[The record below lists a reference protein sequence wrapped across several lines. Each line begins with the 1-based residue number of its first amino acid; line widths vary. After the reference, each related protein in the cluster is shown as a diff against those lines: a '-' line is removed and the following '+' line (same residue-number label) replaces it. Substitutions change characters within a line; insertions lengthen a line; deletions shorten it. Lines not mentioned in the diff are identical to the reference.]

1 MHEDAPSLTA
11 KKRDRTGSRYSK
23 RLRDR
28 GALPAIVYGHGQ
40 DPMSIEFDAHEAN
53 LHFAKGE
60 RVFNLKMEGD
70 KDEFVLLQDLQF
82 DHLGTDIIHA
92 DFRRVDLSERVEVSV
107 PLEFIG
113 NAKGLKTAGA
123 YLNHP
128 VTELNLECAVTNLPD
143 VLEVD
148 ISELDAHEHMTAGEI
163 KLPKPTMKLLT
174 PADTVVVGISVK
186 TETEE
191 TAEGAEVDGE
201 ASPEVITEKK
211 ADEGGE

>member
-1 MHEDAPSLTA
+1 MHEDAPSLAA

-23 RLRDR
+23 RLRER

-60 RVFNLKMEGD
+60 RVFKLAMEGGQ
-70 KDEFVLLQDLQF
+70 DEFVLLQDLQF
-82 DHLGTDIIHA
+82 DHLGTDIVHA
-92 DFRRVDLSERVEVSV
+92 DFRRVDLSERVEVRV
-107 PLEFIG
+107 PMEFIG
-113 NAKGLKTAGA
+113 NAKGLKATGA

-128 VTELNLECAVTNLPD
+128 VTELDLECAGTNLPD

-148 ISELDAHEHMTAGEI
+148 ISELDVLEHMTAVDI

-186 TETEE
+186 TESEE
-191 TAEGAEVDGE
+191 TAEGASVDGDG
-201 ASPEVITEKK
+201 SPEVITEKK
-211 ADEGGE
+211 AEDG